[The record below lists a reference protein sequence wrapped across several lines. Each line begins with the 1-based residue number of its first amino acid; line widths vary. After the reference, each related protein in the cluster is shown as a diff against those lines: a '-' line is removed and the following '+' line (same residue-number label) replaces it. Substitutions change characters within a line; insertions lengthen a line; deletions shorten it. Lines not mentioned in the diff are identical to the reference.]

1 MPISDDYLGS
11 HRFYVSLD
19 GNAPADGFTTV
30 SAIISVTETISFKH
44 GMDPWVRK
52 APGRVQWEDIT
63 LERIY
68 CGDDSFAQWREQI
81 VNGSS
86 DRRNITIE
94 YQDPAGGTKKT
105 YLLNQCFPVRWELPG
120 LDATGSNGAIE
131 RITIAVESVISS

>member
-11 HRFYVSLD
+11 HRFYVALD

-30 SAIISVTETISFKH
+30 SAIISVTETITFKH

-68 CGDDSFAQWREQI
+68 CGDDAFAQWREQI

-94 YQDPAGGTKKT
+94 YQDAAGGTKKT
-105 YLLNQCFPVRWELPG
+105 YLLQQSFPVRWELPG

-131 RITIAVESVISS
+131 RITLAVESVITS